1 MTLLMMLLTTAT
13 AWGWSGSGTS
23 ADPYQIA
30 TANDLIQLATNVNN
44 GTDYSGKYFK
54 QTVPIT
60 LTSAWTPIGT
70 SSKPFKGKYDGDN
83 KTISGL
89 TVSGSYQY
97 AGLFGYT
104 CGSSSSLSSCTLKN
118 IIVTDCNIDVSGTNE
133 SYAGGIVG
141 YASDDTQI
149 RNCRVS
155 GTVKAKTNAGGIVGI
170 LWTTPGGH
178 IAQMI
183 ECFADVTV
191 STATYK
197 GKLIGRGSTTIGAY
211 ANSVFNEKI
220 SYYHA
225 DGSGVTAFGEG
236 DDVTYS
242 VPLYTVS
249 GVPSG
254 LTLAT
259 TNAMLTFNDTP
270 YFASGATTSL
280 TVDDANK
287 VFNTFSVS
295 GATSSLTADK
305 RSATI
310 TLGSSDATVSA
321 TLTEVHTVT
330 PASGLQVTSDAYFT
344 YSNSK
349 YYKVG
354 NAVTV
359 APTSQY
365 DIVEGTSGT
374 GSATATVAAD
384 KRSFS
389 FTMPAEDVSPTATT
403 SEVHTVTPASGLRV
417 TSDAY
422 FTYSNTKYYKVGNS
436 VTVAPTSQYDIIDG
450 TGGTGSATATIAADK
465 RSFSFTMPAED
476 VSPTATLT
484 EVHTVTPANGVTI
497 QTEMAAN
504 LGFSY
509 GGKNYW
515 RTGVE
520 LTLSGLPTDD
530 PGQGYQYAYTAN
542 GIAISGTTLTVG
554 NKDITV
560 SYALQP
566 IDWAT
571 ESTGD
576 DLDHAYVIY
585 NKDQLDLLAQRVN
598 SGNAYSGKY
607 FVLGANI
614 KYSHTTDW
622 NDENSTENNYTPIGG
637 ESVKFKGHFDGQ
649 GHTISGI
656 RIYKSGTT
664 GDVSYQGLF
673 SRTDGADI
681 RGITLVDA
689 RITGYTYTGGI
700 VGCNCGTVTNCHVA
714 ADVTI
719 HDVWS
724 SDSHGGIVGH
734 NYGTVSDCTSA
745 VTLTAGTMDFGG
757 IAGRNDGGTLSH
769 NFSIGAVVPAA
780 KYNSHGAICGRNG
793 YFNNRPGILENNY
806 YYGCKVPSNNV
817 TATGV
822 GCGYINNSTTAD
834 VTNNN
839 GAVPAY
845 LVTLNDGVT
854 IQTAMAADLGYSY
867 GGKSYWREGVELT
880 LVLPDLPNDVPTGYL
895 RYAYTANGKE
905 ISGSTLTVGHED
917 ITVKRTLIV
926 DPAVGKLL
934 TLATNGDGTVTID
947 ECAGMTDNGDGT
959 YTVLPGTT
967 ISVKATPAADSYFKN
982 WNTETDINSNVA
994 VTSTFTVN
1002 EDMTLTAHF
1011 VAKPVLTL
1019 TADGNGTVDIQGFTY
1034 GNKTIIPSSSITV
1047 QSESSSY
1054 DGEKGDKLFDGIYT
1068 GNNKWC
1074 SVADP
1079 KFVEF
1084 KTSSAVQVN
1093 GYTLITGNDNSS
1105 NPGRNP
1111 KSWVLKA
1118 NLDGSDNWT
1127 TIASVSNDNT
1137 MMDVDYTP
1145 FDFQMDVPGTYR
1157 YFRLEVSEVHN
1168 NDLILQLGELQ
1179 LFYQEITPVEGVT
1192 QGATANTYIL
1202 DYGTAITVKAKP
1214 AEGKCVRNWDNDDPI
1229 IPAKAATLTKTYTLT
1244 ENTTATAHFASYHT
1258 LTPGADLTVNG
1269 VPVSQGSTITVPT
1282 GATVVLTHD
1291 HVGYTAHYTVNTTA
1305 IDGSTFIMPDENVT
1319 VSATWTMTTYTIT
1332 YELNGG
1338 DVATANPT
1346 SYNIETETFTL
1357 NNPTKPGYT
1366 FTGWTGSNGDTPE
1379 TTVTITKG
1387 TMTEDLNYTA
1397 NFEFIRFTE
1406 GDLSYEWTS
1415 ATSVKVTAC
1424 NNSATS
1430 VTIPATVSNLGVTYN
1445 VTAIS
1450 NQVFYNCPSLESISV
1465 AEGNTVYHSEGNCI
1479 IETASHTLIQG
1490 CKNSVIPDGVTTIG
1504 DYAFKACTGLT
1515 SITIPANVT
1524 SIGYAAFTSCSG
1536 LESISVAA
1544 GNPKFHSEGNCLIE
1558 TASHTLIQGCKN
1570 SVIPDDVTT
1579 IGGGAFANCTS
1590 VTSIEIPAS
1599 VTHIGDFAFSGC
1611 TSLTSI
1617 EIPASVTSI
1626 GDYAFSGCPGLTSVT
1641 IYAPSLS
1648 YYGADS
1654 FVNHASGRKIYVFN
1668 SCVNTYKGYA
1678 SRMNF
1683 NKNDVQ
1689 PIAGISLKD
1698 AADNSSLVAAA
1709 HGNELDVTLQ
1719 GRKLTANNWNTLCLP
1734 FDLSCAQIESLFGSG
1749 TQVKTLSSYSNDGT
1763 TVTITYE
1770 DATTIEAGKPYIV
1783 KPTNTVTDP
1792 VFSDVTI
1799 SNTMNDVTKGD
1810 ATFKGTYGPVALT
1823 ANDKQRLFLANNTLW
1838 YPTANLTVRSCRAYF
1853 ELDADVPE
1861 TAGAPSIVIEYGEA
1875 TSLTPAPSPTG
1886 EGSGYWFTL
1895 DGRKL
1900 DKKPTTKGMYI
1911 HNGHK
1916 VVIK

>member
-1 MTLLMMLLTTAT
+1 MPAE
-13 AWGWSGSGTS
+13 
-23 ADPYQIA
+23 
-30 TANDLIQLATNVNN
+30 
-44 GTDYSGKYFK
+44 
-54 QTVPIT
+54 
-60 LTSAWTPIGT
+60 
-70 SSKPFKGKYDGDN
+70 
-83 KTISGL
+83 
-89 TVSGSYQY
+89 
-97 AGLFGYT
+97 
-104 CGSSSSLSSCTLKN
+104 
-118 IIVTDCNIDVSGTNE
+118 DVSPT
-133 SYAGGIVG
+133 
-141 YASDDTQI
+141 
-149 RNCRVS
+149 
-155 GTVKAKTNAGGIVGI
+155 
-170 LWTTPGGH
+170 
-178 IAQMI
+178 
-183 ECFADVTV
+183 
-191 STATYK
+191 
-197 GKLIGRGSTTIGAY
+197 
-211 ANSVFNEKI
+211 
-220 SYYHA
+220 
-225 DGSGVTAFGEG
+225 
-236 DDVTYS
+236 
-242 VPLYTVS
+242 
-249 GVPSG
+249 
-254 LTLAT
+254 
-259 TNAMLTFNDTP
+259 
-270 YFASGATTSL
+270 ATTS
-280 TVDDANK
+280 
-287 VFNTFSVS
+287 
-295 GATSSLTADK
+295 
-305 RSATI
+305 
-310 TLGSSDATVSA
+310 
-321 TLTEVHTVT
+321 EVHTVT

-344 YSNSK
+344 YSNTK

-389 FTMPAEDVSPTATT
+389 FTMPAEDVNPTATLT
-403 SEVHTVTPASGLRV
+403 EVHTVTPANGLQV
-417 TSDAY
+417 TSVAY
-422 FTYSNTKYYKVGNS
+422 FTYSNSKYYKVGNA

-566 IDWAT
+566 INWAT
-571 ESTGD
+571 ETTGD
-576 DLDHAYVIY
+576 DWDHAYIIY
-585 NKDQLDLLAQRVN
+585 NKDQLDQLAFYVN
-598 SGNAYSGKY
+598 GGREFSGKY

-614 KYSHTTDW
+614 TYSHTTDW
-622 NDENSTENNYTPIGG
+622 NDKNSTENNYTAIGR
-637 ESVKFKGHFDGQ
+637 SNRPFKGHFDGQ
-649 GHTISGI
+649 GHTVSGI
-656 RIYKSGTT
+656 RIYKE
-664 GDVSYQGLF
+664 DDYQGLF
-673 SRTDGADI
+673 GYTEGAVI
-681 RGITLVDA
+681 RGITLADA
-689 RITGYTYTGGI
+689 RITGGLYIAGI
-700 VGCNCGTVTNCHVA
+700 VGENNESSTVSDCHVA
-714 ADVTI
+714 ADVII
-719 HDVWS
+719 HS
-724 SDSHGGIVGH
+724 GCYIGGIVGG
-734 NYGTVSDCTSA
+734 NSGTISDCTSA
-745 VTLTAGTMDFGG
+745 VTTTIPGGEYHLGG
-757 IAGRNDGGTLSH
+757 IAGQNDGGTLRH
-769 NFSIGAVVPAA
+769 NLAIGAVVPT
-780 KYNSHGAICGRNG
+780 SFSSGAICGRNINSG
-793 YFNNRPGILENNY
+793 TLENNY
-806 YYGCKVPSNNV
+806 YNACKVCSNDV

-822 GCGYINNSTTAD
+822 GHGYVQIGVNTYTTAD
-834 VTNNN
+834 ATNNN
-839 GAVPAY
+839 GAVPAF

-867 GGKSYWREGVELT
+867 GGKNYWRTGAELT
-880 LVLPDLPNDVPTGYL
+880 LALPALPTDVPEGYL

-905 ISGSTLTVGHED
+905 ISGTTLTVGHED

-926 DPAVGKLL
+926 DPAQAKWL
-934 TLATNGDGTVTID
+934 TLTTNGDGTVTID
-947 ECAGMTDNGDGT
+947 ECTGVMDNGDGT
-959 YTVLPGTT
+959 YAVLPGTT
-967 ISVKATPAADSYFKN
+967 ITVKATPTAGSYFKN
-982 WNTETDINSNVA
+982 WNTEADINSNET
-994 VTSTFTVN
+994 VTSTFTVTDN
-1002 EDMTLTAHF
+1002 MTLTAHF

-1034 GNKTIIPSSSITV
+1034 GNKTIISNSSITIMEV
-1047 QSESSSY
+1047 CSSNQ
-1054 DGEKGDKLFDGIYT
+1054 DEGGDKLFDGIYT
-1068 GNNKWC
+1068 GDNKWC
-1074 SVADP
+1074 TVAED

-1084 KTSSAVQVN
+1084 KTSSAVKVN
-1093 GYTLITGNDNSS
+1093 GYTLYTANDNSS

-1127 TIASVSNDNT
+1127 TISSVSNDNT

-1145 FDFQMDVPGTYR
+1145 YDFQMDVPGTYR

-1214 AEGKCVRNWDNDDPI
+1214 AEGKCVRNWDSDDPI
-1229 IPAKAATLTKTYTLT
+1229 IPATTATLTKTYTLT

-1319 VSATWTMTTYTIT
+1319 VSATWTMNTYTIT

-1366 FTGWTGSNGDTPE
+1366 FTGWTGSNGTTPE

-1387 TMTEDLNYTA
+1387 SMTEDLNYTA
-1397 NFEFIRFTE
+1397 HYEFIRFTE

-1424 NNSATS
+1424 NQSATS
-1430 VTIPATVSNLGVTYN
+1430 VTIPATVSNLGVTYS

-1515 SITIPANVT
+1515 SITIPASVT

-1536 LESISVAA
+1536 LESISVAS
-1544 GNPKFHSEGNCLIE
+1544 GNTKYHSEGNCLIE
-1558 TASHTLIQGCKN
+1558 TASHTVIQGCKN

-1709 HGNELDVTLQ
+1709 NGNELDVTLQ

-1734 FDLSCAQIESLFGSG
+1734 FNLTSAQIESLFGSG
-1749 TQVKTLSSYSNDGT
+1749 TKVKTLSDYSNDGT

-1770 DATTIEAGKPYIV
+1770 DATEIEAGKPYIV
-1783 KPTNTVTDP
+1783 KPTASVVNP
-1792 VFSDVTI
+1792 VFTDVTI
-1799 SNTMNDVTKGD
+1799 SNTMNDVTVGG

-1823 ANDKQRLFLANNTLW
+1823 ANDKQKLFLANNTLW

-1916 VVIK
+1916 AVIK